1 MRIKEISASTR
12 VDLQFKNKIFEQ
24 AELSLKKLN
33 AKKNAD
39 SDTRMLEESTKAD
52 IMLKSARPNANF
64 TFEVST
70 KVNKLKSLEESIQ
83 RLSTESY
90 SGAKLENK
98 LGYDYQYLKHLAEN
112 SFKVQ
117 ESKDLF
123 MGLVEEALIQTA
135 NLYKETNVTP
145 RLMSLAINEDLTEAE
160 NITIYENA
168 LTHSLEKNFRIPLL
182 QGTLLQENEDEVRS
196 IIKKSVD
203 NGMNDLGEIDPG
215 EMATYLPFQNTVKDH
230 VSETLVPDAA
240 MGKVED
246 FNNAQDETY
255 NQFEGNAPAVLA
267 KLDTILDKIST
278 MLAPA
283 LFKDKVD
290 MGEDSFDGTKYAM
303 MKAVTSMGDSAEDD
317 SSPCAMAAGEA
328 GEAPGTSDEIIGL
341 DGELAED
348 AGETDIDNEAD
359 AIDDAID
366 TGKVDDAVAEIQ
378 GEAGEAVPLPELD
391 GSEEGDMDAAEA
403 EADIVK
409 AEGDADEADMDL
421 ADAELEGDD
430 EAATEAKSD
439 KVEAEDDKAE
449 AKDDKDTA
457 EDKAEAG
464 EAEVEAKE
472 MDEELE
478 AGIKVEMEHTEDEDE
493 AKKIAQ
499 DHLDEDPEYYT
510 NLENDSKEDLDKD
523 GTPDVKEPHG
533 KDSDNDGDPVDE
545 DDKDKSHGE
554 KGKNPFA
561 K

>member
-24 AELSLKKLN
+24 AELSLRKLN

-39 SDTRMLEESTKAD
+39 SDARMLEESTKAD
-52 IMLKSARPNANF
+52 VMLKSARPNANF

-90 SGAKLENK
+90 SASKLENK
-98 LGYDYQYLKHLAEN
+98 LGYDYQYLKHLSEN
-112 SFKVQ
+112 SFQVQ

-123 MGLVEEALIQTA
+123 MSLVEEALVLTA
-135 NLYKETNVTP
+135 DLYKETNVTP
-145 RLMSLAINEDLTEAE
+145 RLMSLAINEDLTESE
-160 NITIYENA
+160 NNTIYENA

-182 QGTLLQENEDEVRS
+182 QGNLLQENEEEVKT

-230 VSETLVPDAA
+230 VSETLIPDAA
-240 MGKVED
+240 MGKIDD

-255 NQFEGNAPAVLA
+255 AQFEGNAPAVMA
-267 KLDTILDKIST
+267 KLDNILDKIST

-303 MKAVTSMGDSAEDD
+303 MKAVTGMGEGAEDD
-317 SSPCAMAAGEA
+317 SSPCAMAAPLPAGEAGEA
-328 GEAPGTSDEIIGL
+328 GEAPGTSDEIIGM

-348 AGETDIDNEAD
+348 AGDTEIEAEAD
-359 AIDDAID
+359 AIDID
-366 TGKVDDAVAEIQ
+366 LPEAEA
-378 GEAGEAVPLPELD
+378 GEAGEAIPLPELD
-391 GSEEGDMDAAEA
+391 GSEAGDMDAAEA

-409 AEGDADEADMDL
+409 ADGDAVEADMDL
-421 ADAELEGDD
+421 ADAEIKGDD

-439 KVEAEDDKAE
+439 KVEAEDDKTE
-449 AKDDKDTA
+449 AKDDKETA
-457 EDKAEAG
+457 EVKAEAG

>member
-24 AELSLKKLN
+24 AELSLRKLN

-39 SDTRMLEESTKAD
+39 SDARMLEESTKAD
-52 IMLKSARPNANF
+52 VMLKSARPNANF

-90 SGAKLENK
+90 SASKLENK
-98 LGYDYQYLKHLAEN
+98 LGYDYQYLKHLSEN
-112 SFKVQ
+112 SFQVQ

-123 MGLVEEALIQTA
+123 MSLVEEALVLTA
-135 NLYKETNVTP
+135 DLYKETNVTP
-145 RLMSLAINEDLTEAE
+145 RLMSLAINEDLTESE
-160 NITIYENA
+160 NNTIYENA

-182 QGTLLQENEDEVRS
+182 QGNLLQENEEEVKT

-230 VSETLVPDAA
+230 VSETLIPDAA
-240 MGKVED
+240 MGKIDD

-255 NQFEGNAPAVLA
+255 AQFEGNAPAVMA
-267 KLDTILDKIST
+267 KLDNILDKIST

-303 MKAVTSMGDSAEDD
+303 MKAVTGMGEGAEDD
-317 SSPCAMAAGEA
+317 SSPCAMAAPLPAGEA
-328 GEAPGTSDEIIGL
+328 GEAPGTSDEIIGM

-348 AGETDIDNEAD
+348 AGDTEIEAEAD
-359 AIDDAID
+359 AIDID
-366 TGKVDDAVAEIQ
+366 LPEA
-378 GEAGEAVPLPELD
+378 EAGEAVPLPALD
-391 GSEEGDMDAAEA
+391 GGEAGEADEAEA

-409 AEGDADEADMDL
+409 AEGDATEADMDL
-421 ADAELEGDD
+421 ADAELEGD
-430 EAATEAKSD
+430 EAAATEAKSDKTEAVSD
-439 KVEAEDDKAE
+439 KVEAEDDK
-449 AKDDKDTA
+449 DTA
-457 EDKAEAG
+457 EVKEDAG

-499 DHLDEDPEYYT
+499 DHLDEDPDYYT
-510 NLENDSKEDLDKD
+510 NMKDAEKQDLDKD
-523 GTPDVKEPHG
+523 GTPDAKEPHG
-533 KDSDNDGDPVDE
+533 LDSDSDGDPVDD
-545 DDKDKSHGE
+545 DDKDKSHGDENKPE